1 MSAQFGNFSIEGH
14 TIGTGHPCFVTAEIA
29 QTHDGSLGTAHAY
42 IEAAAR
48 AGADAIKF
56 QTHIAEAESTRAEP
70 FRVEFSRQDDTR
82 YNYWNRVAFT
92 EEQWRGLAGHATECG
107 LIFLSSP
114 FSVEAVEMLER
125 LGMAAWKVASGEIEN
140 FPLLERMAA
149 THRPVLLSSGM
160 MPWRALDRAVS
171 FVREIGAPVGVFQCT
186 TAYPCPPERLGLNVL
201 GQLRERYH
209 CPVGLS
215 DHSAT
220 IYAGLAA
227 ATLGTNMLE
236 VHVAFSRECFGP
248 DVVASVTTT
257 ELKQLID
264 GIRFVERALA
274 SPVDKEA
281 VAADMADMRRIFGRS
296 VVAAY
301 DLDGGQRL
309 ARRDL
314 ALKKPGGGIPPA
326 QLEGCLNRVLRR
338 PVAADTMLLEEDFE

>member
-1 MSAQFGNFSIEGH
+1 MKTRLDTFQIAGH
-14 TIGTGHPCFVTAEIA
+14 TVGAGQPCFVIAEIA

-70 FRVEFSRQDDTR
+70 FRIKFSHQDDSR
-82 YNYWNRVAFT
+82 YNYWKRVAFT
-92 EEQWRGLAGHATECG
+92 EGQWEGLAGHAADCG
-107 LIFLSSP
+107 LVFLSSA
-114 FSVEAVEMLER
+114 FSIQAVELLDR

-140 FPLLERMAA
+140 IPLLESMAG
-149 THRPVLLSSGM
+149 TCRPVLLSSGM
-160 MPWRALDRAVS
+160 MPWTALDRAVS
-171 FVREIGAPVGVFQCT
+171 VVRESGAPVGVFQCT

-201 GQLRERYH
+201 AQLRERYD

-236 VHVAFSRECFGP
+236 LHVAFSRECFGP
-248 DVVASVTTT
+248 DVIASVTTT
-257 ELKQLID
+257 ELKQLVD
-264 GIRFVERALA
+264 GIRFVERALS

-281 VAADMADMRRIFGRS
+281 VAEDMADMRRIFGRS

-301 DLDGGQRL
+301 DLDRGHRL
-309 ARRDL
+309 ALRDV